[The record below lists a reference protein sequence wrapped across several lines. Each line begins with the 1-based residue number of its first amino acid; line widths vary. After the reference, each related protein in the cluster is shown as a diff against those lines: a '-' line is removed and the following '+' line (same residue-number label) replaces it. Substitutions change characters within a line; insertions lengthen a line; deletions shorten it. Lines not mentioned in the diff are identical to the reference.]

1 MTQDDPSRNE
11 AQTET
16 TTTGGFLGWIERIG
30 NRLPDP
36 ATLFLMGTLGIM
48 VLSAM
53 AVAMDWSVTHELPRV
68 VEGSDEV
75 VWEVQYETATVTLED
90 GTAEER
96 SVPRVSKPTSLLT
109 AEGIYW
115 LLKNLVKNFM
125 EFPPLGI
132 VLVGM
137 IGIGLAERVGLVA
150 VLLKYLML
158 LVPRALLTPAMV
170 FLGIMSSMG
179 IDAGYVVLPPLA
191 AMLYRAVGR
200 SPMAGIAAVFAGVAA
215 GFNAN
220 LFITGLDPM
229 LAKFTQEGAQVL
241 DPDYEVAATCNWWF
255 AIASTF
261 VITLAGWFTTSVFV
275 ERRFKRAAPE
285 DGGPVP
291 ITDEELKAQEIK
303 TEEKSALLWAFGSLG
318 LVLAIVVASV
328 LIPGWALHGT
338 DGPFE
343 KWVGRIVPILFFCF
357 TVPSLVY
364 GVRIKAIRNDKDA
377 AKMMVDAIAA
387 MAPIIVLAFFAAQF
401 IECFQY
407 SGLDR
412 MAALA
417 GGQAL
422 GKAELET
429 GVLVVAFI
437 AVTVSFN
444 MFVGSMSAKYAMFAP
459 IFVPMFMLVG
469 ISPELTQAA
478 YRIGD
483 SVSNIITP
491 LNAYLI
497 IVLVFM
503 RQVMPKAGMGTLIAT
518 MLPYTI
524 VFGVVWTL
532 LILGWIE
539 MGWDLGKDGPL
550 TYDPLR

>member
-1 MTQDDPSRNE
+1 MQ
-11 AQTET
+11 
-16 TTTGGFLGWIERIG
+16 
-30 NRLPDP
+30 
-36 ATLFLMGTLGIM
+36 
-48 VLSAM
+48 
-53 AVAMDWSVTHELPRV
+53 
-68 VEGSDEV
+68 
-75 VWEVQYETATVTLED
+75 
-90 GTAEER
+90 
-96 SVPRVSKPTSLLT
+96 
-109 AEGIYW
+109 
-115 LLKNLVKNFM
+115 
-125 EFPPLGI
+125 
-132 VLVGM
+132 
-137 IGIGLAERVGLVA
+137 
-150 VLLKYLML
+150 
-158 LVPRALLTPAMV
+158 
-170 FLGIMSSMG
+170 
-179 IDAGYVVLPPLA
+179 
-191 AMLYRAVGR
+191 
-200 SPMAGIAAVFAGVAA
+200 
-215 GFNAN
+215 
-220 LFITGLDPM
+220 
-229 LAKFTQEGAQVL
+229 
-241 DPDYEVAATCNWWF
+241 
-255 AIASTF
+255 
-261 VITLAGWFTTSVFV
+261 
-275 ERRFKRAAPE
+275 
-285 DGGPVP
+285 

-303 TEEKSALLWAFGSLG
+303 PEEKSALLWAFGSLV
-318 LVLAIVVASV
+318 LVLGIVVASV
-328 LIPGWALHGT
+328 LIPGWALNGT